1 MIMIEMGEAY
11 KNTLYAYEKQNV
23 LFRHPNKEYVRGD
36 KRIKEPV
43 LGFLPSEEG
52 RQTEARRVRF
62 CAMLACASSADFVT
76 IQ

>member
-1 MIMIEMGEAY
+1 MEKEGLVEIVTDSNLDEMGEAY

-52 RQTEARRVRF
+52 KRK
-62 CAMLACASSADFVT
+62 LDG
-76 IQ
+76 